1 MNERAAVNPYAVLA
15 AAAARWE
22 RVVGL
27 LGPGQLERLAGLL
40 GDVRQGGDRGEQ
52 AEGRRHEAALGAA
65 ELLAATLPDLSGGGG
80 QGRFTL
86 TAPGPEAGAQHAT
99 HQGFS
104 AEDLA
109 VLLLD
114 GHRMVGPL
122 LGPVRRR
129 LLAAP
134 ALDPDTLRRAGTD
147 PDTPVLIRLTGTGGA
162 VRLPSFQFT
171 VAARPQPI
179 VTGVNAVLAADRDPW
194 GAADWW
200 LSANAWL
207 GVRPETLVG
216 TTDEAR
222 LLDTARFLMEQE

>member
-1 MNERAAVNPYAVLA
+1 MNPYAVLA

-22 RVVGL
+22 RIAGL
-27 LGPGQLERLAGLL
+27 LGPVPLERLAGLL
-40 GDVRQGGDRGEQ
+40 REARRDGGPAATGDRAEETGE
-52 AEGRRHEAALGAA
+52 RRHAAALDAA
-65 ELLAATLPDLSGGGG
+65 ELLAAGLPGLFGPDP
-80 QGRFTL
+80 QGRFTP
-86 TAPGPEAGAQHAT
+86 AVPRPGEGAWSAI
-99 HQGFS
+99 HQGYS
-104 AEDLA
+104 ADDLA

-134 ALDPDTLRRAGTD
+134 AMDPDTLRRAGTD
-147 PDTPVLIRLTGTGGA
+147 PDTPVLIRLTGAGGA

-171 VAARPQPI
+171 AAARPQPI

-207 GVRPETLVG
+207 GGRPEALVG
-216 TTDEAR
+216 TADEAR

>member
-1 MNERAAVNPYAVLA
+1 MNPYAVLA
-15 AAAARWE
+15 SAAARWE
-22 RVVGL
+22 RIGGL
-27 LGPGQLERLAGLL
+27 LGPVPLERLAGLL
-40 GDVRQGGDRGEQ
+40 GEVRREGDQGERSE
-52 AEGRRHEAALGAA
+52 ERRHAAALDAA
-65 ELLAATLPDLSGGGG
+65 ELLAAGLPDLFGGDR

-86 TAPGPEAGAQHAT
+86 TAPPSGAGAQHAT

-147 PDTPVLIRLTGTGGA
+147 PDTPVLIRLTGPGGA
-162 VRLPSFQFT
+162 ARLPSFQFT
-171 VAARPQPI
+171 VTTRPQPI

-207 GVRPETLVG
+207 GVRPEALVG